1 MDLLLHFKVNEGD
14 ENNINIQE
22 YKLYGD
28 VEIKSEKCLVD
39 EGGEVV
45 LTEFPVPEFKN
56 CTLMKKG
63 DEGFYEYKDYRQ
75 GENAELAGGYVS
87 LKAMRLNEITD
98 FVKQMSRE
106 FPWLHKCY
114 KKFDVA
120 NIGVVHN
127 LDIYLYEPYYE
138 IDVDLEISNENVVDH
153 NEDYKLVDVG
163 DDLYELRNLDDEI
176 ISTSTFNNIEDAL
189 DEIDE
194 RNIGIEP

>member
-1 MDLLLHFKVNEGD
+1 MPTTKKAIYFDLDYNALKYFYSNTSP
-14 ENNINIQE
+14 NNA
-22 YKLYGD
+22 YA
-28 VEIKSEKCLVD
+28 EIEKYMLD
-39 EGGEVV
+39 
-45 LTEFPVPEFKN
+45 N
-56 CTLMKKG
+56 
-63 DEGFYEYKDYRQ
+63 GFEHRQ
-75 GENAELAGGYVS
+75 RSGYVS

-127 LDIYLYEPYYE
+127 LDIYLDEPYYE
-138 IDVDLEISNENVVDH
+138 IDVDLEISNENIVDH
-153 NEDYKLVDVG
+153 NEDYKLVEIE

-194 RNIGIEP
+194 RNIGIEL

>member
-1 MDLLLHFKVNEGD
+1 MPTTKKAIYFDLDYNALKYFYSNTSP
-14 ENNINIQE
+14 NNA
-22 YKLYGD
+22 YA
-28 VEIKSEKCLVD
+28 EIEKYMFD
-39 EGGEVV
+39 
-45 LTEFPVPEFKN
+45 N
-56 CTLMKKG
+56 
-63 DEGFYEYKDYRQ
+63 GFEHRQ
-75 GENAELAGGYVS
+75 RSGYVS

-127 LDIYLYEPYYE
+127 LDIYLDEPYYE

-153 NEDYKLVDVG
+153 NEDYKLVEIE

-194 RNIGIEP
+194 RNIEIEL

>member
-1 MDLLLHFKVNEGD
+1 MLDN
-14 ENNINIQE
+14 
-22 YKLYGD
+22 
-28 VEIKSEKCLVD
+28 
-39 EGGEVV
+39 
-45 LTEFPVPEFKN
+45 
-56 CTLMKKG
+56 
-63 DEGFYEYKDYRQ
+63 GFELRQ
-75 GENAELAGGYVS
+75 RSGYVS
-87 LKAMRLNEITD
+87 LKIMRLNEITD

-127 LDIYLYEPYYE
+127 LDLYLDEPYYE

-153 NEDYKLVDVG
+153 NEDYKLVEIE